1 MAMSKKDCI
10 AIAGVLNEWHQ
21 SANNSLAQLSIKL
34 MAGDLAE
41 VFAAD
46 NPRFDAERFDEA
58 VCAPKKFNPKD
69 AA

>member
-1 MAMSKKDCI
+1 MAMSKKDYI